1 MNPSSAYI
9 NAIKQCCNYNGTASR
24 LEYWMFLIAAWIIG
38 FIFMLGGCIIFFGG
52 MYFLD
57 AVGMKENDI
66 IITCIFGIYG
76 FISFIFYLFCI
87 LLPFVS
93 LTVRRLNDIGW
104 SPWLALLYL
113 IPGVTLIVMIV
124 FGVVPSQ
131 SGR

>member
-1 MNPSSAYI
+1 MNPISAYI
-9 NAIKQCCNYNGTASR
+9 NAIKQCFNYNGTASR

-52 MYFLD
+52 TFLLGQE
-57 AVGMKENDI
+57 GMNNNNI

-131 SGR
+131 SGK